1 MIRANINEV
10 KFEGSFVMISAE
22 FCELAGA
29 YKNLIKKEFPE
40 ITEEKAREMV
50 IKRAEAGMMDMEEL
64 LEANKKKLEK
74 VFLKLQNE
82 FFGEIFGEEE
92 NE

>member
-1 MIRANINEV
+1 MIRANMNEV

-29 YKNLIKKEFPE
+29 YKNLIKKKFPE

-50 IKRAEAGMMDMEEL
+50 IKKAEVGMMDTEEL
-64 LEANKKKLEK
+64 RKVNKKMMEK
-74 VFLKLQNE
+74 VYMKLQKE
-82 FFGEIFGEEE
+82 LFGELFGEEE